1 MAVTRCVLAAMIGG
15 LLSVSPL
22 AAQGTTGTISGRV
35 VDSTSQ
41 QVLSNVTVQ
50 IEGSQRGT
58 LTRNDGGFRLQG
70 VPVGSV
76 RVRVARIGYAPQTRE
91 VTVVANETV
100 AVEFSI
106 SAVAATLSPVVT
118 VGYGTQR
125 REAITG
131 SVASI
136 DASDA
141 NVGVV
146 TNATALLT
154 ARVSGV
160 NTISNNGEPGG
171 SVQIRIRGGTSIS
184 ASNEPLY
191 VVDGVPL
198 QNENGVATGPQL
210 GNSSFARSPLN
221 ALNPSDIS
229 SITVLKDASATA
241 IYGSRGANGV
251 VLIET
256 KRGAAGPSQ
265 FEYDTYVAASNA
277 ANSLNY
283 ATADQYRTFV
293 TAQVAKGNLPAS
305 ARTGLGTANTDWE
318 KAVQQ
323 TGITQ
328 NHNFSFLGGSANT
341 RYRATL
347 NYFDQQGIVIANGL
361 KRYQGRINA
370 SNSASGGKLQSNLNL
385 TVSRV
390 ENTFLPF
397 ENGGGFT
404 GGVFT
409 NVAIMN
415 PTKPVYVVDPVTKAR
430 TYFEL
435 GGGAQSDRN
444 PVALAQQI
452 TDEAPENRILG
463 NFSASYS
470 ILPSLTARTTLGADF
485 TNSVRQTYWPLA
497 SPVGSATGG
506 LARQAERSLQ
516 NLNFQGLLTFA
527 PTINPNHEVEVLG
540 GYEFSRFENRGFE
553 ATMQGFLTDAFQ
565 FNNLSAGT
573 QTGSPVP
580 VSYIQQSRLVSFF
593 TRANY
598 SFKNRYFLTG
608 VLRNDGSSRL
618 APGNK
623 WAVFPAISGSW
634 RLSEESFLKNGPFSA
649 LSVRVG
655 YGLQGNQAVGPYQ
668 TQLLLGT
675 SSSATYP
682 FGGSV
687 ITGFGATQVANPDLK
702 WETSTQTNVGIDW
715 GIKNDRITG
724 TFELYQKKTK
734 DLLFRVPVAQPAV
747 VSTRLENVGSLS
759 NNGFEA
765 NIDAQLF
772 SSNTSSFS
780 SGLVF
785 AIERNKVD
793 ELGLDRQFI
802 NVASVNGQ
810 GQSGRQA
817 QRLIPGQPVG
827 TFWGAE
833 FAGFNTTGQQLFN
846 KYTVTR
852 DAKGRETSRKLN
864 GTTTSPGGDDEV
876 IIGNANPNFSLGV
889 RSNGTWKKFDASWLW
904 RAEMGR
910 DVFNNT
916 ALVYSTTANAK
927 QGRNFLASA
936 LTQKDAFG
944 EPAIYS
950 SRWIEDGSFVRL
962 QNVTLG
968 YTFRAPAQ
976 LGGRDARVYLSGDN
990 LLLSTPY
997 SGYDPEVFTGG
1008 GVDRGVDYLIYPRAR
1023 TFTGGFRV
1031 TF

>member
-1 MAVTRCVLAAMIGG
+1 MAVTRCVLAAMVCG
-15 LLSVSPL
+15 LVSATPL
-22 AAQGTTGTISGRV
+22 AAQGVTGSIAGRV
-35 VDSTSQ
+35 VDSASQ
-41 QVLSNVTVQ
+41 QVVSNATIS
-50 IEGSQRGT
+50 IEGTQRGT
-58 LTRNDGGFRLQG
+58 LTRNDGGFLLRG
-70 VPVGSV
+70 IPAGTV
-76 RVRVARIGYAPQTRE
+76 RVRAARIGYAPRIRE
-91 VTVVANETV
+91 VTVTPNQTV
-100 AVEFSI
+100 SVEFELTAI
-106 SAVAATLSPVVT
+106 ATTLSPVVT

-125 REAITG
+125 REAVTG
-131 SVASI
+131 AVASI
-136 DASDA
+136 EAKDA
-141 NVGVV
+141 NVGVSV
-146 TNATALLT
+146 NANALLT

-160 NTISNNGEPGG
+160 QTISNNGEPGG
-171 SVQIRIRGGTSIS
+171 AAQIRVRGGTSIS

-191 VVDGVPL
+191 VIDGVPL
-198 QNENGVATGPQL
+198 QNENSVAKGPSL
-210 GNSSFARSPLN
+210 GNDSYQRSPLN
-221 ALNPSDIS
+221 SLNPSDIS

-256 KRGAAGPSQ
+256 KRGSAGPAQ
-265 FEYDTYVAASNA
+265 FEYETYVAASQA

-283 ATADQYRTFV
+283 ASANQYRTFV
-293 TAQVAKGNLPAS
+293 QARIADGSLPAT
-305 ARTGLGTANTDWE
+305 AAAGLGTANTDWE

-328 NHNFSFLGGSANT
+328 NHNFSFMGGSANT

-347 NYFDQQGIVIANGL
+347 NYFDQQGVIIENGL

-390 ENTFLPF
+390 ENKFLPF

-415 PTKPVYVVDPVTKAR
+415 PTKPIYVEDPVTHVKKF
-430 TYFEL
+430 YEL
-435 GGGAQSDRN
+435 GAGSQSDRN
-444 PVALAQQI
+444 PVALARQLI
-452 TDEAPENRILG
+452 DEAPENRILG
-463 NFSASYS
+463 NFTASYS
-470 ILPSLTARTTLGADF
+470 VLPSLTARTTVGADYS
-485 TNSVRQTYWPLA
+485 NSVRQTYWPLA
-497 SPVGSATGG
+497 SPVGVGTGG
-506 LARQAERSLQ
+506 LAKQAERSLQ
-516 NLNFQGLLTFA
+516 NLNFQGLLTWA
-527 PTINPNHEVEVLG
+527 PHFNDSHDIEVLG
-540 GYEFSRFENRGFE
+540 GYEFTRFENRGFE
-553 ATMQGFLTDAFQ
+553 AQMQGFLTDAFQ
-565 FNNLSAGT
+565 FNNLGAGT

-593 TRANY
+593 SRANY
-598 SFKNRYFLTG
+598 SYKDRYFLTG

-618 APGNK
+618 APGHK
-623 WAVFPAISGSW
+623 WQVFPAISGSW
-634 RLSEESFLKNGPFSA
+634 RLSQESFMKDGAFSN
-649 LSVRVG
+649 LSIRFG

-702 WETSTQTNVGIDW
+702 WETSTQANVGVDW
-715 GIKNDRITG
+715 GIKSDRITG
-724 TFELYQKKTK
+724 TLEFYQKKTK

-747 VSTRLENVGSLS
+747 VSDRLENVGSLS
-759 NNGFEA
+759 NTGFEA
-765 NIDAQLF
+765 SVDAELL
-772 SSNTSSFS
+772 SKGSMSFS

-785 AIERNKVD
+785 SVERNKVD

-810 GQSGRQA
+810 GQSGRFA

-827 TFWGAE
+827 TFWGPV
-833 FAGFNTTGQQLFN
+833 FAGLNSSGQQTFN

-852 DAKGRETSRKLN
+852 DSKGRELTRVRN

-876 IIGNANPNFSLGV
+876 IIGNANPNFSLGF

-904 RAEMGR
+904 RAEVGR

-916 ALVYSTTANAK
+916 ALVYSTTASAK
-927 QGRNFLASA
+927 QGRNFMASA
-936 LTQKDAFG
+936 LSQKDAFG

-950 SRWIEDGSFVRL
+950 SRWIESGSFIRL
-962 QNVTLG
+962 QNVTVG
-968 YTFRAPAQ
+968 YTFKAPTSM
-976 LGGRDARVYLSGDN
+976 GGRDARVFVSGDN

-997 SGYDPEVFTGG
+997 SGYDPEVFTGN

-1023 TFTGGFRV
+1023 TFTGGLRISF
-1031 TF
+1031 